1 MNNSSYYSVIENDI
15 IYDNNISNLEF
26 RLYVVISGLSNNKN
40 GYCYLTYSQ
49 LTKKMNISKSQFY
62 RCINV
67 LVKNNYII
75 KIKNENTQRVYLQPV
90 MNRVIALRKYKN
102 DATQE
107 INQLFN
113 YDWLNE
119 RI

>member
-49 LTKKMNISKSQFY
+49 LAKKINISESQFY
-62 RCINV
+62 RCIKN

-75 KIKNENTQRVYLQPV
+75 KIKNKNTQRVYLQPV

-107 INQLFN
+107 INKLFN